1 VDVQHRAQRGGERVA
16 VLARAGEFDALRR
29 WDDLFEEGVAA
40 VFGIRRGEAELL
52 ALCFEADRFTLA
64 EATGWLAERGLRP
77 LDLRDGSAGRWA
89 PGPR

>member
-1 VDVQHRAQRGGERVA
+1 VCVVNFQLRGQGGRERVA
-16 VLARAGEFDALRR
+16 VLASAGEFDALRR

-40 VFGIRRGEAELL
+40 VFGIRRGEAELQ

-77 LDLRDGSAGRWA
+77 LDFRDGA
-89 PGPR
+89 PR